1 MPDNNMMIM
10 MGLGM
15 AALWFLNRGG
25 SEEDQVDQLAGAS
38 MMASGEGTAPD
49 APFQTY
55 SAPANPVFFFNQ
67 GGQMTK
73 VPGTNVPLGAS
84 SDEDIGIYPG
94 MSRGYGDDQV
104 QHTTVP
110 ELEFTVAK
118 SIPPA
123 GTSDDSPTTPEFAG
137 TAATTVTA
145 STVWDQ
151 QALIANANFMPL
163 LAIQDTGGGG
173 VDILG
178 SNVDISNL
186 SSKERFR
193 AVNLDTG
200 FAFTTSAAVLSEY
213 VQGFTGSDPIPAYV
227 PQTWQQ
233 IESDWRQENEP
244 TNEPYFESWAGTSV
258 AALGI

>member
-1 MPDNNMMIM
+1 MFIIA
-10 MGLGM
+10 GLGM

-25 SEEDQVDQLAGAS
+25 SEEDQVDQLAGAA

-84 SDEDIGIYPG
+84 GDEDIGIYPG
-94 MSRGYGDDQV
+94 GGNP
-104 QHTTVP
+104 P
-110 ELEFTVAK
+110 ELEFEIEK

-137 TAATTVTA
+137 TAPISITA

-151 QALIANANFMPL
+151 EALIASANFMPL

-173 VDILG
+173 VNILG
-178 SNVDISNL
+178 PNVDISNL
-186 SSKERFR
+186 SSKEQFR

-200 FAFTTSAAVLSEY
+200 FAFTTTQSVLAEY
-213 VQGFTGSDPIPAYV
+213 VRGFTGTPADPATNAVFVGETPERV
-227 PQTWQQ
+227 LLGGSSWT
-233 IESDWRQENEP
+233 ERQEWD
-244 TNEPYFESWAGTSV
+244 SDI
-258 AALGI
+258 GI